1 MRRAEEEE
9 EEEEGCDLWFP
20 LPFLS
25 PQTAEEE
32 EEKPPNG
39 ALNLHSDVTTEG
51 FLPPLHIL

>member
-1 MRRAEEEE
+1 MRRAE